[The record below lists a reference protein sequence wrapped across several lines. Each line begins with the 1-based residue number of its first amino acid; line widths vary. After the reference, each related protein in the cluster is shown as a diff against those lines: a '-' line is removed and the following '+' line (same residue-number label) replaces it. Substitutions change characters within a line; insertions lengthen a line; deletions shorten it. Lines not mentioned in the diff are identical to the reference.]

1 MFINNILQGLESLDY
16 VNLKVIK
23 HEKNYLGSAG

>member
-16 VNLKVIK
+16 VKLKVIT
-23 HEKNYLGSAG
+23 HEKNNLGFA